1 MKINN
6 VGVTYSELRT
16 FGNYE
21 NKRYGIQL
29 EANLEYGETT
39 AEVKFKLTEIA
50 KNEVKK
56 FFGDEIE
63 KNENPMDVPF

>member
-29 EANLEYGETT
+29 EASLENGETAT
-39 AEVKFKLTEIA
+39 EVRVRLTEIA
-50 KNEVKK
+50 KKEVKK
-56 FFGDEIE
+56 FFGDED
-63 KNENPMDVPF
+63 NGNPMDVPF

>member
-21 NKRYGIQL
+21 NKRYGIQIEASL
-29 EANLEYGETT
+29 ENGETAT
-39 AEVKFKLTEIA
+39 EVKVKLTEIA
-50 KNEVKK
+50 KKEVKK
-56 FFGDEIE
+56 FFGDEYSG
-63 KNENPMDVPF
+63 NPMDVPF

>member
-1 MKINN
+1 MKITN

-29 EANLEYGETT
+29 DAALECGET
-39 AEVKFKLTEIA
+39 AGEVKAKLTKIA
-50 KNEVKK
+50 KKEVKK
-56 FFGDEIE
+56 FFGD
-63 KNENPMDVPF
+63 KNGNPLDIPF